1 MQFLFRS
8 LINPISLIP
17 SKVYIPMERV
27 AALVEKLTN
36 QLAQKADK
44 SQLKQTAVQLLAELS
59 ETDQFNNLPNNVSV
73 MIPGG
78 VDFQP
83 NAIDEPVEVRIPSL
97 PKLEPVTPTY
107 STYPT
112 NPLPSSVDNNVPS
125 NKEGTSTTPLEIN
138 ATVTTSELQEKLA
151 LDPIKDL
158 KAAIGINDKFQFI
171 EMLFGGDEKAFDQA
185 IKSINGFKIYA
196 EAQFWVK
203 SNLREKYNWDDTTTV
218 VKSFDLLV
226 KRRFA

>member
-83 NAIDEPVEVRIPSL
+83 NTIDEPVEVRIPSL
-97 PKLEPVTPTY
+97 PKLEPVTPTN
-107 STYPT
+107 TT
-112 NPLPSSVDNNVPS
+112 HPLPISANNNVPG
-125 NKEGTSTTPLEIN
+125 NQEGVSTTPLEIN

-158 KAAIGINDKFQFI
+158 KSAIGINDKFQFI